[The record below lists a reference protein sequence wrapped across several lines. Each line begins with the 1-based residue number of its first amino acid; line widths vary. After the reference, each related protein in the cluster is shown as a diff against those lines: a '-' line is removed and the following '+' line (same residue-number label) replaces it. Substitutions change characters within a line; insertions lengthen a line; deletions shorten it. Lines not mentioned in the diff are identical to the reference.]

1 MLPAEKLFPLTRLR
15 PLLLSLVLPL
25 LLGLTPLQP
34 MAEPVEAALSQQRHD
49 YQKALQ
55 AVQQSDRATLEELL
69 PRLENYPL
77 YPYLSHAY
85 LVRQFDTVD
94 SGDIE
99 NFLADWGSDPIGLRL
114 LSNWLDYL
122 RSKDRWQDFI
132 RFYPAA
138 GSPNPVRACYY
149 HEALLRDG
157 RREEAIAGGVQL
169 WNVSRSQPNEC
180 DSLFDRLLAI
190 DAIDEAVAWQRLQKV
205 LATGQTGLARYL
217 TRFIDTPARRDAAE
231 AQIALASNSALIANY
246 GQVARIPWPE
256 RQASIQRA
264 LAHLART
271 DAPAALR
278 HWSHYQQSAEIDVT
292 TRVAVLGPLV
302 RGHHQQNRS
311 EAADRLLEEQFEFA
325 EASLIE
331 WRLRQAIRHG
341 QWATV
346 SHWIERLPD
355 EVQQHERWRY
365 WQVRAA
371 ELDGAPLAD
380 ADNMLASLATR
391 RSFYGFVAAQRL
403 GLPYRMEH
411 RPATPEPDL
420 VEQIRVLP
428 AVARAREL
436 LHFEEFS
443 DARREWHH
451 AGRHFSDEQW
461 IAAAHLATEWQR
473 YQFAINAMIAAGYW
487 DDIELRFP
495 LAWRAA
501 FQDAADRYG
510 ISPISLMAIA
520 RQESAFGTD
529 VVSPA
534 GARGLMQ
541 LMPATAR
548 ETAQRVGLGNFRVH
562 DLFSPDVNLRLGSDY
577 FNQLLVRFDNNRIL
591 SAAGYNAGPGRVRG
605 WRQNTG
611 GQLPVDA
618 WIEAIPFAETRQYVQ
633 NILSFSVIYAHRL
646 GEDIDMLSATELETP
661 L

>member
-1 MLPAEKLFPLTRLR
+1 MLPAGKLLPLTRHR
-15 PLLLSLVLPL
+15 PFLLSLVLPL
-25 LLGLTPLQP
+25 LLGLTPLQ
-34 MAEPVEAALSQQRHD
+34 AEPVEAALSQQRQD

-55 AVQQSDRATLEELL
+55 AVRQNDHATLEGLL

-77 YPYLSHAY
+77 YPYLSQAY

-149 HEALLRDG
+149 HEALLRAG
-157 RREEAIAGGVQL
+157 RREEAIAGGLEL
-169 WNVSRSQPNEC
+169 WNVARSQPNEC
-180 DSLFDRLLAI
+180 DALFDQLIALNV
-190 DAIDEAVAWQRLQKV
+190 IDEAVAWQRLQKV
-205 LATGQTGLARYL
+205 LAAGHTGLARYL
-217 TRFIDTPARRDAAE
+217 TRFLETPARREAAE
-231 AQIALASNSALIANY
+231 AQIALAANSALIARY
-246 GQVARIPWPE
+246 DQVARIPWPE
-256 RQASIQRA
+256 REASIRRA

-278 HWSHYQQSAEIDVT
+278 HWRHYRQSDEVDVAT
-292 TRVAVLGPLV
+292 HVAVLGPLV

-311 EAADRLLEEQFEFA
+311 EAADRLLRDQLEFA

-331 WRLRQAIRHG
+331 WRLRHAIRHG

-346 SHWIERLPD
+346 RHWIDHLPR

-365 WQVRAA
+365 WRVRAA
-371 ELDGAPLAD
+371 ELDDVPLAD
-380 ADNMLASLATR
+380 ADEILASLATS

-411 RPATPEPDL
+411 RPATPQPHL
-420 VEQIRVLP
+420 VEQIRALP

-436 LHFEEFS
+436 LHLEEFS

-495 LAWRAA
+495 LAWREA
-501 FQDAADRYG
+501 FQNAADRYG

-548 ETAQRVGLGNFRVH
+548 ETAQRAGLGHFQVQ
-562 DLFSPDVNLRLGSDY
+562 DLFRPDVNLRLGSAY

-591 SAAGYNAGPGRVRG
+591 AAAGYNAGPGRVRS
-605 WRQNTG
+605 WRRNTA

-646 GEDIDMLSATELETP
+646 GADIEMLSTTELETP

>member
-1 MLPAEKLFPLTRLR
+1 MFSADTPFSLPRYV
-15 PLLLSLVLPL
+15 LVLAL
-25 LLGLTPLQP
+25 LALGCLQT
-34 MAEPVEAALSQQRHD
+34 ATADADTRLSQQRED

-55 AVQQSDRATLEELL
+55 AVRQDEHAALEKLL
-69 PRLENYPL
+69 PRLRDYPL

-85 LVRQFDTVD
+85 LVRQLDTVD
-94 SGDIE
+94 NSVIQD
-99 NFLADWGSDPIGLRL
+99 FLDDWGSDPIGLRL

-122 RSKDRWQDFI
+122 RSEDRWQDFI
-132 RFYPAA
+132 RFYPTA

-256 RQASIQRA
+256 RQTSIQRA